1 MLPSEDPVGPLH
13 ETTGGVA
20 ALAMG
25 AASTAAPG
33 TTWTRGAGDEEV
45 TELRE
50 QRRSDVRRAMRD
62 LR

>member
-33 TTWTRGAGDEEV
+33 TTWTRGSGDEEV

-50 QRRSDVRRAMRD
+50 QRRSDVRRALRD